1 MPELSAQG
9 RAADLT
15 ETLHSSFYTSSDVY
29 SREVERIFE
38 KAWIPVAP
46 SVFVAEP
53 YQVITESI
61 GHKSFFIRRSPDG
74 SLEGFF
80 NVCPHRAGPIVSP
93 STTPGT
99 SRTLVC
105 QYHGWSFN
113 DDGSLRHA
121 RDFGATPPSSFCLKP
136 VRVAEFAS
144 YVFVCLDEDAAPLS
158 EYLGEYPS
166 ALERIPLDSYRYH
179 SRSTRRVAC
188 NWKTYAENFLE
199 GYHLPTVHPRLTK
212 DSNAASYTV
221 VMTEDPKW
229 NVHLMTERP
238 GSSFSSFGFLYPSY
252 AFNVVH
258 RGFVSERWMPRGP
271 DSIDLYFEY
280 FFDPSLSEDEAAHLM
295 EFSELVA
302 DEDVRIAELVQ
313 QNLASGV
320 YASGVLSPKWEEPLA
335 VFQDLVRRTLA

>member
-1 MPELSAQG
+1 MSELSASG
-9 RAADLT
+9 IEPGLT
-15 ETLHSSFYTSSDVY
+15 ETLHASFYTSPEVY
-29 SREVERIFE
+29 ALELERIFE
-38 KAWIPVAP
+38 RSWVVIAP
-46 SVFVAEP
+46 SALLAEP
-53 YQVITESI
+53 YQSVTESI
-61 GHKSFFIRRSPDG
+61 GLKSFFVRRSPSG

-93 STTPGT
+93 SDTPGM

-121 RDFGATPPSSFCLKP
+121 RDFGAQPPSSLCLTP

-144 YVFVCLDEDAAPLS
+144 YVFVCLDKDAPSL
-158 EYLGEYPS
+158 EEFLGEYPS
-166 ALERIPLDSYRYH
+166 ALHTIPLGSYRYH
-179 SRSTRRVAC
+179 SRSVRRVAC

-229 NVHLMTERP
+229 NVHLMDERP

-252 AFNVVH
+252 AFNVVQ
-258 RGFVSERWMPRGP
+258 RGFVSERWMPRGT
-271 DSIDLYFEY
+271 DAIDLYFEY
-280 FFDPSLSEDEAAHLM
+280 FFDPSLSEDETDHLM

>member
-1 MPELSAQG
+1 MSG
-9 RAADLT
+9 SAADSPGSFT
-15 ETLHSSFYTSSDVY
+15 ETLHSSFYTSPDVFAL
-29 SREVERIFE
+29 EIERIFE
-38 KAWIPVAP
+38 KAWITVGP
-46 SVFVAEP
+46 SALVSEP
-53 YQVITESI
+53 FQVLTERI
-61 GHKSFFIRRSPDG
+61 GNKSFFVRRSPSG

-93 STTPGT
+93 SLTPGS

-121 RDFGATPPSSFCLKP
+121 RDFGGPVPPSMCLTP

-144 YVFVCLDEDAAPLS
+144 YVFVCLDASAPSLE
-158 EYLGEYPS
+158 EYLGAYASVFEN
-166 ALERIPLDSYRYH
+166 IPLSSYRYH
-179 SRSTRRVAC
+179 SRSVRRVSC

-199 GYHLPTVHPRLTK
+199 GYHLPNVHPRLTK
-212 DSNAASYTV
+212 DSNASSYTV
-221 VMTEDPKW
+221 VMTDDPKW
-229 NVHLMTERP
+229 NVHLMDERP

-252 AFNVVH
+252 AFNVVQG
-258 RGFVSERWMPRGP
+258 GFVSERWMPR
-271 DSIDLYFEY
+271 SECEIDLFFEY
-280 FFDPSLSEDEAAHLM
+280 FFDAASAPDEISGLV

-320 YASGVLSPKWEEPLA
+320 YGSGVLSPKWEEPLA
-335 VFQDLVRRTLA
+335 VFQNLVRETLA